1 MNYQFICRR
10 DGLFDAAKEIISIE
24 RKLKL
29 GLSNPIIE
37 LESMGMDV
45 EEVLDGWKRWEEML
59 KQRGL
64 EFNQNEPL
72 PIDVMEHLDEGND
85 EESVN
90 NTENKEV

>member
-10 DGLFDAAKEIISIE
+10 DGLFDAAKEIVSVE

-45 EEVLDGWKRWEEML
+45 EEVLDGWKRWQEML
-59 KQRGL
+59 DKRGL
-64 EFNQNEPL
+64 QFNADNPL
-72 PIDVMEHLDEGND
+72 PLDVMQQVMNENDD
-85 EESVN
+85 EENVN
-90 NTENKEV
+90 NNI